1 MAESYFKDPL
11 LAKWEQA
18 IDARTAA
25 MIRRMGSTA
34 NPIVVYN
41 QLPGC
46 DDKDNLYLAIL
57 AELSGARRAR
67 ERAEQLTS
75 HKYLLGA
82 YPNGGLVKI
91 GAERAAREILEAF
104 DGE

>member
-11 LAKWEQA
+11 LAKWEQT

-67 ERAEQLTS
+67 ERA
-75 HKYLLGA
+75 
-82 YPNGGLVKI
+82 
-91 GAERAAREILEAF
+91 RAALQSSGAGTQEGKFLLAEAILEAF